1 MQLRQDRRRRSG
13 GRSGRRVLLVGF
25 PPLTLSALE
34 AAFKAV
40 ADVLSVPFPGSLFD
54 RAAEEFDPDLV
65 VVDTTYLDEMV
76 VRPLISRRFHG
87 SKSVVV
93 YISESGQASSDGRA
107 IEAAPGMTDGTIGR
121 LVGLL
126 SSSPLSLVA
135 EQ

>member
-34 AAFKAV
+34 NAFKAV
-40 ADVLSVPFPGSLFD
+40 ADVLSVPFPGSSFD

-65 VVDTTYLDEMV
+65 VVDTTYLDDMV

-93 YISESGQASSDGRA
+93 YLSESGQASSDGRV
-107 IEAAPGMTDGTIGR
+107 IEAAAGMTDGTIGR

-126 SSSPLSLVA
+126 SSSPLSLVT

>member
-13 GRSGRRVLLVGF
+13 GRAGRRVLLVGF

-40 ADVLSVPFPGSLFD
+40 ADVISVPFPGSSFD
-54 RAAEEFDPDLV
+54 RAAEAFDPDLV

-93 YISESGQASSDGRA
+93 YLSESGQASSDGPSV
-107 IEAAPGMTDGTIGR
+107 EAVPGMTDGTIGR

-126 SSSPLSLVA
+126 SSSPLRLVA

>member
-1 MQLRQDRRRRSG
+1 
-13 GRSGRRVLLVGF
+13 VLLVGF
-25 PPLTLSALE
+25 PPLMLNGLEPAL
-34 AAFKAV
+34 ARV
-40 ADVLSVPFPGSLFD
+40 AEVVSVPFPGTAFD

-65 VVDTTYLDEMV
+65 VVDTTYLDDMV

-93 YISESGQASSDGRA
+93 YLSESGQASSDGRV
-107 IEAAPGMTDGTIGR
+107 IEAAAGMTDGTIGR

-126 SSSPLSLVA
+126 SSSPLSLVT

>member
-34 AAFKAV
+34 TAFKEV
-40 ADVLSVPFPGSLFD
+40 ADVVSVPFPGSSFD

-65 VVDTTYLDEMV
+65 VVDTTYLDDMV

-93 YISESGQASSDGRA
+93 YLSESGQASSDGRV
-107 IEAAPGMTDGTIGR
+107 IEAAAGMTDGTIGR

-126 SSSPLSLVA
+126 SSSPLSLVT

>member
-1 MQLRQDRRRRSG
+1 MGHRPD
-13 GRSGRRVLLVGF
+13 LVG
-25 PPLTLSALE
+25 
-34 AAFKAV
+34 
-40 ADVLSVPFPGSLFD
+40 LSVPFPGTSFD

-65 VVDTTYLDEMV
+65 VVDTNYLDAMV

-93 YISESGQASSDGRA
+93 YLSESGQASSDGHA
-107 IEAAPGMTDGTIGR
+107 IEAAQGMTDGTIGR

>member
-34 AAFKAV
+34 NAFKAV
-40 ADVLSVPFPGSLFD
+40 ADVLSVPFPGSSFD

-65 VVDTTYLDEMV
+65 VVDTTYLDDMV

-93 YISESGQASSDGRA
+93 YLSESGQASSDGRV
-107 IEAAPGMTDGTIGR
+107 IEAAAGMTDGTIGR